1 MKILV
6 FYRSFFMQI
15 VDLLVC
21 MTKMRLELKKGAN
34 LHSNEGVIF
43 CLINLMRDVKSLAR
57 RQ

>member
-34 LHSNEGVIF
+34 EDF
-43 CLINLMRDVKSLAR
+43 ETM
-57 RQ
+57 